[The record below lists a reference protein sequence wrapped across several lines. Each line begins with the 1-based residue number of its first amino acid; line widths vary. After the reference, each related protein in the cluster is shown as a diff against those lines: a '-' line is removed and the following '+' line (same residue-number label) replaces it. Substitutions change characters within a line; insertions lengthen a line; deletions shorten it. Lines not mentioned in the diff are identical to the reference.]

1 MRLVIG
7 LVIIA
12 FFTRNQEKTLIFGNS
27 LGKTMPAPGQPTPLA
42 QKSGAL
48 KDPARI
54 PNNYETII
62 LLPYKKR

>member
-1 MRLVIG
+1 M
-7 LVIIA
+7 
-12 FFTRNQEKTLIFGNS
+12 S
-27 LGKTMPAPGQPTPLA
+27 APGQPTLLA

>member
-7 LVIIA
+7 LVIIE
-12 FFTRNQEKTLIFGNS
+12 FFTTNQEKTLIFGNY

-48 KDPARI
+48 KNPA
-54 PNNYETII
+54 II
-62 LLPYKKR
+62 LNNL